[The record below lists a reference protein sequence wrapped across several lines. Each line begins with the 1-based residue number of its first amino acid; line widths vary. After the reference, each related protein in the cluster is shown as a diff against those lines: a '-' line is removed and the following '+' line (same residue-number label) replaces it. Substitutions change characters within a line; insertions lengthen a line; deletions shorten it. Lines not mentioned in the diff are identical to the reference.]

1 MDEKRQSRLEAAIII
16 AMALLPV
23 WLLAAY
29 VAGYCGLSTVSVT
42 TPDPNA
48 INSFPNQDTSVA
60 VRRSYKYYWLALI
73 YRPAAAVE
81 TVRRGVSV
89 RTTVESRVLIVDD

>member
-16 AMALLPV
+16 AVALLPL
-23 WLLAAY
+23 WLLVAY
-29 VAGYCGLSTVSVT
+29 VAGYYGFSTVSVT

-48 INSFPNQDTSVA
+48 INSFPYRDPSVA
-60 VRRSYKYYWLALI
+60 VRRSFKYYWLAHL
-73 YRPAAAVE
+73 YQPAAAVE

-89 RTTVESRVLIVDD
+89 SATVESRDLIIVD